1 MWSSKLGAPLHLVPL
16 ALIHLDAVMKLYR
29 CVVEI
34 KLKDKFEDG
43 CGPTHDY

>member
-1 MWSSKLGAPLHLVPL
+1 MVQQVRCPASPCAL

-29 CVVEI
+29 CVVGI
-34 KLKDKFEDG
+34 KMKAEFEDG